1 MLYFQKLTLDN
12 FLLTPSCTQKN
23 LLQMNLE
30 NLQSL
35 ILDRI
40 PHMAYGIFEKAIERL
55 TNLEK
60 FSVSDCPELLT
71 NDFLR
76 KIFEHMGKLETLI
89 LDDSKWVSFFKLLEQ
104 QFRCHW

>member
-12 FLLTPSCTQKN
+12 VLLTPSCTQN
-23 LLQMNLE
+23 YFLQMNLE
-30 NLQSL
+30 NL
-35 ILDRI
+35 LDLDLDLDCI
-40 PHMAYGIFEKAIERL
+40 PQMTYALFEKAIERL

-60 FSVSDCPELLT
+60 FSVSNCPEMLT

-89 LDDSKWVSFFKLLEQ
+89 LDNSNRVSFFTISLQLVT
-104 QFRCHW
+104 

>member
-12 FLLTPSCTQKN
+12 FLLTPNCTQKN

-30 NLQSL
+30 YL
-35 ILDRI
+35 LDLELNRV
-40 PHMAYGIFEKAIERL
+40 PQMTYALFEKAIERL

-60 FSVSDCPELLT
+60 FSVSNCPEMLT

-89 LDDSKWVSFFKLLEQ
+89 LDNSNRVSLFTLIEQ
-104 QFRCHW
+104 LFHCYW